1 MSLKVRMSEVEE
13 HKDGKGGVWTVI
25 HNKVLPLLVLVPVCN
40 VIHKMGLLFLHLSS
54 QHHVYDVTAFLAEHP
69 GGAAILEENS
79 GVDIW
84 TI

>member
-40 VIHKMGLLFLHLSS
+40 VIHKMGLLLQDAFILS
-54 QHHVYDVTAFLAEHP
+54 T
-69 GGAAILEENS
+69 S
-79 GVDIW
+79 GV
-84 TI
+84 